1 MSNFKTTLK
10 KQKVD
15 MTMQPVMVTRAQHSK
30 NMMRSGAGEDTF
42 DMFS

>member
-10 KQKVD
+10 RQKVD
-15 MTMQPVMVTRAQHSK
+15 MTMQPVMVTRAK
-30 NMMRSGAGEDTF
+30 YKKISGGDDTF